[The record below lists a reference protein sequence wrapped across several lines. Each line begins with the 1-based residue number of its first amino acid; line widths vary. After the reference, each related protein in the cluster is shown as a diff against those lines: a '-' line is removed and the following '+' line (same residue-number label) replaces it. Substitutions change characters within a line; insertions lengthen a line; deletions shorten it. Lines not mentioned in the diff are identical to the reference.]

1 MKKYTLASL
10 ALFIAPAALAEPG
23 VEETLAY
30 INARCDGFSYRSGDI
45 TYSTGGISLEG
56 SQLAYTR
63 ESRYDSEG
71 YQSHETITGR
81 LDLRRV
87 EIKLIPA
94 QPVDHGILG
103 TWDIPPGASLYCGD
117 KCITEEHRR
126 VINAYGRPET
136 ETRNDKSGAAVFHCR
151 DADRVTRAFQH
162 LQELAG
168 GAVADPFA
176 N

>member
-10 ALFIAPAALAEPG
+10 ALFVAPAALAEPG
-23 VEETLAY
+23 LNETLAY
-30 INARCDGFSYRSGDI
+30 INARCDAFSYMSGGGT
-45 TYSTGGISLEG
+45 TYRTGSISLEG

-63 ESRYDSEG
+63 ENRYESDG
-71 YQSHETITGR
+71 YEKHETITGR

-87 EIKLIPA
+87 EIKLIPEV
-94 QPVDHGILG
+94 PVDHGV
-103 TWDIPPGASLYCGD
+103 IPAGASLYCGD
-117 KCITEEHRR
+117 KCILEEIRT
-126 VINAYGRPET
+126 VTNAYGKTKT
-136 ETRNDKSGAAVFHCR
+136 ETREDRPGAAVFHCR
-151 DADRVTRAFQH
+151 VADRVTRAFER